1 MPTDPPRG
9 RRLSLTKKQLQQES
23 GEALLSLLTE
33 VVSDGKISEDEVR
46 RLRDW
51 IKAAPPSELPAVG
64 FLQEAIDEV
73 IADGVIS
80 DADRLDIHLAIERV
94 LPVTERAISKEV
106 REGASEAEAPPKI
119 TRDDLRQLALDSEKP
134 EPAVRSRSWREDSV
148 TKPQRDFIRS
158 LGGSVTPEMS
168 KGKASDLIE
177 ELLGN
182 KPISPRQQMVMRFWG
197 RERQAGEGP
206 REISEWL
213 DEFHA
218 EDPDRKKA
226 WALFKD
232 ESEDDGLQGDP
243 MRVRVGI
250 GPQYLERVKRGG
262 ETAIPRFRRDGRVAS
277 SHPDLESSGSLPFAF
292 IVVLALGCVIAY
304 LILR

>member
-1 MPTDPPRG
+1 M
-9 RRLSLTKKQLQQES
+9 
-23 GEALLSLLTE
+23 
-33 VVSDGKISEDEVR
+33 
-46 RLRDW
+46 
-51 IKAAPPSELPAVG
+51 PAVG

-73 IADGVIS
+73 IADGVLS

-106 REGASEAEAPPKI
+106 REGVESEAEPLPKL
-119 TRDDLRQLALDSEKP
+119 TRDDLRQMARNSEKP

-148 TKPQRDFIRS
+148 TKPQRDFIKS
-158 LGGSVTPEMS
+158 LGGSVKPGMS
-168 KGKASDLIE
+168 KGQASDLIE

-226 WALFKD
+226 WTLFKD

-250 GPQYLERVKRGG
+250 GPQYLERVKLGG
-262 ETAIPRFRRDGRVAS
+262 EAAIPRFRRDGRVAS
-277 SHPDLESSGSLPFAF
+277 SHPDLESSGSSSFAF
-292 IVVLALGCVIAY
+292 ILVLALGCAIAY